1 MSLLEPSRADR
12 GSYSWPRPHRFLVLL
27 TAVALLCVFHWL
39 RVHPQAGQTP
49 SAADTAAAR
58 VTALADECVREYLLF
73 FPEQATLLGIPE
85 AANGRL
91 TDNSLAGLRA
101 WQAKE
106 DTWAGELAK
115 IDSRAL
121 WGRTEWLTYG
131 FLREFLDAS
140 RATRIVRQELWSV
153 NHMSGWQV
161 GFTQLAAVQPV
172 GTEQLRAQAL
182 SRWKQV
188 PRYIDNEIVN
198 LKEGI
203 RLGYTAP
210 KRVAELVIAQLDA
223 VLGSAPD
230 QSPFFSPAQRD
241 GTPEFKKALG
251 DLLAKEIH
259 PAVRRYR
266 DFLRSEYLPAA
277 REAMGISALPNGAQ
291 FYRAL
296 LRAATS
302 LDRPAEDTY
311 RLGEEAVAK
320 YEREAAAIGTE
331 AFGTADLKAIREK
344 MAADP
349 RNHFRSREE
358 LLNFSTDAVA
368 RARAALPR
376 WFGILPKAEVK
387 LEPVP
392 GFLEPTASSSYQ
404 PGAQDGS
411 RPGAYLINLYQP
423 EQQTRANAEITAFH
437 ETYPGHHLQLSIATE
452 RPGGHVITRLPL
464 SGSYIEGW
472 ARYSEALAEEMGLYS
487 TAFARITRRLWPAHG
502 MVVDPGIHVFGWTRE
517 KAADFILATGRLTA
531 HEAMALVDRIIA
543 TPAQLTTYD
552 TGALEIF
559 ALRAKAQEALGA
571 KFDIKAFHERLLT
584 GGAVTLP
591 MLREIIDHWIEEML
605 KKGRTK

>member
-1 MSLLEPSRADR
+1 MSFLKPSRAGR
-12 GSYSWPRPHRFLVLL
+12 GFSLWFRNRRFMVPFL
-27 TAVALLCVFHWL
+27 AIAMASAFPWL

-49 SAADTAAAR
+49 SPADQAAAR

-73 FPEQATLLGIPE
+73 FPEQATMLGIPE

-91 TDNSLAGLRA
+91 TDNSLAGIRV

-106 DTWAGELAK
+106 DAWAAALAK
-115 IDSRAL
+115 IDGRAL

-140 RATRIVRQELWSV
+140 RGTRIVRQELWSV

-161 GFTQLAAVQPV
+161 GFTQLAAIQPV
-172 GTEQLRAQAL
+172 GTEPLRAQAI
-182 SRWKQV
+182 SRWQQV
-188 PRYIDNEIVN
+188 ARYIDNEIAN
-198 LKEGI
+198 LREGI
-203 RLGYTAP
+203 RQGYTAP
-210 KRVAELVIAQLDA
+210 KRIAELVIGQLDA
-223 VLGSAPD
+223 VLGAASE

-241 GTPEFKKALG
+241 GTPEFKKVLG

-259 PAVRRYR
+259 PAIRRYR
-266 DFLRSEYLPAA
+266 DFLKSEYLPAA
-277 REAMGISALPNGAQ
+277 REAIGISALPNGAQ
-291 FYRAL
+291 CYRAL
-296 LRAATS
+296 LRAATN

-331 AFGTADLKAIREK
+331 VFGTADFKAIREK

-358 LLNFSTDAVA
+358 VLDFSKDAVA
-368 RARAALPR
+368 RAKAALPR
-376 WFGILPKAEVK
+376 WFGILPKADVK

-404 PGAQDGS
+404 PAAQDGS
-411 RPGAYLINLYQP
+411 RPGVYLINLYQP
-423 EQQTRANAEITAFH
+423 EQQTRSNAEITAFH

-452 RPGGHVITRLPL
+452 RPGGHSITRLPL

-487 TAFARITRRLWPAHG
+487 TPFARITRRLWPAHG

-531 HEAMALVDRIIA
+531 HEAMSLVDRIIA

-559 ALRAKAQEALGA
+559 ALRAKAQETLGA

-584 GGAVTLP
+584 SGAVTLP
-591 MLREIIDHWIEEML
+591 MLREIIDQWIGETL
-605 KKGRTK
+605 QKGRTK